1 MELPLFYK
9 SLISLTDIDN
19 IKSYTELIY
28 LKYSKNDNIK
38 KLLQDIVPISDIPIE
53 ILCKYYIRIYTAESD
68 FYHDINTDLRNNK
81 KENYLP
87 FIKILYE
94 GIRLKALKIASN
106 NELYRGAKIHL
117 EEINKIKTF
126 QHKKIKNLQGQI

>member
-1 MELPLFYK
+1 MIDCIEKLELPLFYK

-38 KLLQDIVPISDIPIE
+38 KLLQDIVPISDIQIE

-81 KENYLP
+81 K
-87 FIKILYE
+87 
-94 GIRLKALKIASN
+94 
-106 NELYRGAKIHL
+106 
-117 EEINKIKTF
+117 
-126 QHKKIKNLQGQI
+126 